1 VSLHLALDHVRIDR
15 GERTLIAD
23 LSAAF
28 APGDFIAVTGPNG
41 AGKTSLL
48 RAIAG
53 LLPLAG
59 GAIRLRD
66 ARAAEAEIG
75 PEAIHLL
82 SHRDGLKGALD
93 ARAHLAFWRHALGPA
108 DGADDA
114 AALARVG
121 LGHVGDLA
129 VRAFSQGMGRR
140 LALARLL
147 VAPRPLW
154 LLDEPTASLDSAGK
168 ALVCDLIQAHLDEG
182 GIALAALHE
191 PLSLAAAHAISVGPQ

>member
-1 VSLHLALDHVRIDR
+1 MSVHLALDRVRIDR
-15 GERTLIAD
+15 GERTLVSA
-23 LSAAF
+23 LSAML
-28 APGDFIAVTGPNG
+28 APGDFVAVTGPNG

-53 LLPLAG
+53 LLPLTG
-59 GAIRLRD
+59 GAITLRD
-66 ARAAEAEIG
+66 ARASDGEFG

-82 SHRDGLKGALD
+82 SHRDGLKGALS

-121 LGHVGDLA
+121 LSQVGDLPA
-129 VRAFSQGMGRR
+129 RVFSQGMGRR

-147 VAPRPLW
+147 VAPRPIW
-154 LLDEPTASLDSAGK
+154 LLDEPTASLDAAGK
-168 ALVCDLIQAHLDEG
+168 TLVCDLIQAHLDEG
-182 GIALAALHE
+182 GIALAAVHE
-191 PLSLAAAHAISVGPQ
+191 PLALTPTQTIAIGQA

>member
-1 VSLHLALDHVRIDR
+1 VSLHLALDKIRIER
-15 GERTLIAD
+15 GARTLIAD
-23 LSAAF
+23 LSAAI
-28 APGDFIAVTGPNG
+28 APGDFVTVTGPNG

-59 GAIRLRD
+59 GAIRLHD
-66 ARAAEAEIG
+66 PRAADAEIG

-82 SHRDGLKGALD
+82 SHRDGLKGGLD
-93 ARAHLAFWRHALGPA
+93 ARAHLRFWRHALGPA

-129 VRAFSQGMGRR
+129 TRAFSQGMGRR

-154 LLDEPTASLDSAGK
+154 LLDEPTASLDAAGK

-191 PLSLAAAHAISVGPQ
+191 PLVLAASRTITVGRA

>member
-1 VSLHLALDHVRIDR
+1 VSLSLALENIRIDR
-15 GERTLIAD
+15 GGRTLID
-23 LSAAF
+23 GLSARV
-28 APGDFIAVTGPNG
+28 APGEFVAVTGPNG

-59 GAIRLRD
+59 GAIRWTD
-66 ARAAEAEIG
+66 ARMPDAEIG
-75 PEAIHLL
+75 SEVIHLL
-82 SHRDGLKGALD
+82 SHRDGLKSQLD
-93 ARAHLAFWRHALGPA
+93 APAHLQFWRHALGPA

-121 LGHVGDLA
+121 LGHVGDLPT
-129 VRAFSQGMGRR
+129 RAFSQGMGRR

-147 VAPRPLW
+147 VAPRPVW

-168 ALVCDLIQAHLDEG
+168 ALVVDLVRAHLDEG

-191 PLSLAAAHAISVGPQ
+191 PLTLAPSQTIAVAAA